1 MQHFIIED
9 IHLLPDGSRESVQ
22 KNCYMEIKDGIIAEV
37 ETMPVPDHKHD
48 LIPRIQGKGRWVLPG
63 MYNTHMHTPMT
74 LLRGTADDVPLKE
87 WLEKEIWPR
96 EAELDRD
103 MVQAGTDLA
112 LAEMIR
118 SGTTAFL
125 DMYHLHMDLVFE
137 QTRQAGMKAVLSRG
151 MIGFGGQKEWE
162 AKLSGAVE
170 LAHYW
175 NKEGNGKIKGM
186 LFPHAPYTCPPAF
199 MTQIASAAREHD
211 LMIGT
216 HAAETAGEVEEY
228 KENYGRTP
236 AAHLDDLGF
245 YEQQAVL
252 THGVHV
258 SEEEISLLQKKRAF
272 ISHNPMSNAKL
283 GSGTAPIS
291 RFLEAGIPVT
301 LGTDSSASNN
311 NLDMFQEM
319 RMAALMQK
327 GVRMDPGAVG
337 AEDIFRM
344 ATRNGAHLLGFE
356 GDGLL
361 QPGGPADFIMLD
373 AEKPHL
379 QPEHH
384 MVSHVV
390 YAASGQDVT
399 DVFVDGNQL
408 MKDRELVTIDEERIL
423 YNARYQ
429 HEKLE
434 QRR

>member
-1 MQHFIIED
+1 MQHFIIEH
-9 IHLLPDGSRESVQ
+9 IHLLPDGNRESVQ
-22 KNCYMEIKDGIIAEV
+22 RNCYMEIKKGIITEIKS
-37 ETMPVPDHKHD
+37 MPVPNDKPHS
-48 LIPRIQGKGRWVLPG
+48 IPRVQGRGRWVLPG

-74 LLRGTADDVPLKE
+74 LLRGTADDVPLKQ

-96 EAELDRD
+96 EAKLERS

-118 SGTTAFL
+118 SGTVAFL
-125 DMYHLHMDLVFE
+125 DMYHLHMDHVFE
-137 QTRQAGMKAVLSRG
+137 RTYDTGMKAVLSRG
-151 MIGFGGQKEWE
+151 MIGLGDRAAWP
-162 AKLSGAVE
+162 AKRNEAVE
-170 LAHYW
+170 LALSW
-175 NKEGNGKIKGM
+175 NKRGEGRIKGM
-186 LFPHAPYTCPPAF
+186 LFPHAPYTCPPEF
-199 MTQIASAAREHD
+199 MTQITAAAQDHN

-216 HAAETAGEVEEY
+216 HAAETAGEVQDY
-228 KENYGRTP
+228 KAEYGRTP
-236 AAHLDDLGF
+236 AVHLDELGF

-252 THGVHV
+252 THAVHV
-258 SEEEISLLQKKRAF
+258 SEEETALLKKKGAF

-283 GSGTAPIS
+283 GSGTAPVG

-319 RMAALMQK
+319 RMAALLQK
-327 GVRMDPGAVG
+327 GIQMDAGAVR

-344 ATRNGAHLLGFE
+344 AASNGAKLLGFD

-373 AEKPHL
+373 GDQPHL
-379 QPEHH
+379 QPDDH
-384 MVSHVV
+384 MASHVV

-408 MKDRELVTIDEERIL
+408 MKDRELLTIDEERVL
-423 YNARYQ
+423 YNARYW
-429 HEKLE
+429 HKKLE
-434 QRR
+434 QK